1 LNQSWYKENKKTYC
15 WCYCQRLCTQVLCFW
30 HSYS

>member
-1 LNQSWYKENKKTYC
+1 LKTYC